1 MPDNEKKYLWARW
14 LLLSVLVFTLDQLT
28 KHMIAADFQLGESKA
43 IFSWF
48 NLVRAHNTGAAFS
61 FLADAGG
68 WQRGF
73 FVVTTT
79 LITGILLW
87 MMRGN
92 ANNRWL
98 LTAFALVIG
107 GAFGNLYDRVTL
119 GYVIDFVQWYIPNS
133 SLPPWPAFNVAD
145 SSICAG
151 AVMLV
156 LDTLR
161 KTKDENNDAEKGA

>member
-1 MPDNEKKYLWARW
+1 MPNALVNTSWWRW
-14 LLLSVLVFTLDQLT
+14 LALSVAVFVLDQIT
-28 KHMIAADFQLGESKA
+28 KHMVAADFQLGESKVV
-43 IFSWF
+43 FSWF
-48 NLVRAHNTGAAFS
+48 NLVRAHNSGAAFS

-73 FVVTTT
+73 FIVTTT
-79 LITGILLW
+79 LISGILIW

-92 ANNRWL
+92 AGNRWL
-98 LTAFALVIG
+98 LIAFALVIG
-107 GAFGNLYDRVTL
+107 GAFGNLYDRVVH

-145 SSICAG
+145 SAICAG

-161 KTKDENNDAEKGA
+161 KPKGAEKS